1 MTFVITEINYIWKE
15 YHDQLLDFI
24 RKRVK
29 DHSEADDILQEVFM
43 KILSKIDTL
52 KDSDKLKN
60 WLYQV
65 TRNTITDHYRQ
76 QQKGKNIEAS
86 ISFSE
91 EDQDEN
97 TSMKAA
103 ESWIGL
109 YIDGLPE
116 KYRDAVI
123 MSELKG
129 QSITDIAQ
137 NLNISYTNARARVH
151 RGRQALK
158 KNLTDCCTFHVDVY
172 GNIIDYH
179 ANPPVCKKC

>member
-1 MTFVITEINYIWKE
+1 MAFVTTEINYIWKE

-29 DHSEADDILQEVFM
+29 DHADADDILQEVFI

-52 KDSDKLKN
+52 KESDKLKN
-60 WLYQV
+60 WLFQI
-65 TRNTITDHYRQ
+65 TRNTIIDHYRQ
-76 QQKGKNIEAS
+76 QQKGKNIES
-86 ISFSE
+86 SLNFFE
-91 EDQDEN
+91 DDQDEN

-103 ESWIGL
+103 EGWIGL
-109 YIDGLPE
+109 YIDGLPDN
-116 KYRDAVI
+116 YRDAVI
-123 MSELKG
+123 MSELNG
-129 QSITDIAQ
+129 LSINEIAK
-137 NLNISYTNARARVH
+137 NLDLSYTNARARVH

-179 ANPPVCKKC
+179 ANPPACKKC

>member
-1 MTFVITEINYIWKE
+1 MAFVTTKINYIWKE

-29 DHSEADDILQEVFM
+29 DDADADDILQEVFI
-43 KILSKIDTL
+43 KILSKVDTL

-60 WLYQV
+60 WLYQI
-65 TRNTITDHYRQ
+65 TRNTINDHYRL
-76 QQKGKNIEAS
+76 QQKGKNIEEP
-86 ISFSE
+86 FDLQE
-91 EDQDEN
+91 EDADEN

-109 YIDGLPE
+109 YIDGLPDN
-116 KYRDAVI
+116 YREAVI

-129 QSITDIAQ
+129 YSIADIAK
-137 NLNISYTNARARVH
+137 NLDLSYTNARARVH

-179 ANPPVCKKC
+179 ANQPVCKKC

>member
-1 MTFVITEINYIWKE
+1 MAFVTNEINYIWKE

-29 DHSEADDILQEVFM
+29 DRSDADDILQEVFM

-52 KDSDKLKN
+52 KESDKLKN
-60 WLYQV
+60 WLFQV

-76 QQKGKNIEAS
+76 LQKDKKL
-86 ISFSE
+86 E
-91 EDQDEN
+91 EPLFFAEENHDEN

-129 QSITDIAQ
+129 QSISEIACNLDIT
-137 NLNISYTNARARVH
+137 YTNARARVH

-172 GNIIDYH
+172 GNIIDYY

>member
-1 MTFVITEINYIWKE
+1 MAFVTTEINYIWKE

-29 DHSEADDILQEVFM
+29 DHADADDILQEVFI

-60 WLYQV
+60 WLYQI
-65 TRNTITDHYRQ
+65 TRNTINDHYRQ
-76 QQKGKNIEAS
+76 QKKGKNTDEP
-86 ISFSE
+86 FDLL

-97 TSMKAA
+97 TSMKAV

-109 YIDGLPE
+109 YIDGLPD
-116 KYRDAVI
+116 KYREAVI

-129 QSITDIAQ
+129 SSIAEIAK
-137 NLNISYTNARARVH
+137 NLDLSYTNARARVH
-151 RGRQALK
+151 RGRLALK

>member
-1 MTFVITEINYIWKE
+1 MAFVTTKINYIWKE

-29 DHSEADDILQEVFM
+29 DDADADDILQEVFI
-43 KILSKIDTL
+43 KILSKVDTL

-60 WLYQV
+60 WLYQI
-65 TRNTITDHYRQ
+65 TRNTINDHYRL
-76 QQKGKNIEAS
+76 QQKGKNIEEP
-86 ISFSE
+86 FDLQE
-91 EDQDEN
+91 EDADEN

-109 YIDGLPE
+109 YIDGLPDN
-116 KYRDAVI
+116 YREVVI

-129 QSITDIAQ
+129 YSIADIAK
-137 NLNISYTNARARVH
+137 NLDLSYTNARARVH

-179 ANPPVCKKC
+179 ANQPVCKKC

>member
-1 MTFVITEINYIWKE
+1 MAFVTTEINYIWKE

-29 DHSEADDILQEVFM
+29 DHTDADDILQEVFI

-60 WLYQV
+60 WLYQI
-65 TRNTITDHYRQ
+65 TRNTINDHYRQ
-76 QQKGKNIEAS
+76 QKKRKSTDEP
-86 ISFSE
+86 FDFL

-109 YIDGLPE
+109 YIDGLPD
-116 KYRDAVI
+116 KYREAVI

-129 QSITDIAQ
+129 SSIGEIAK
-137 NLNISYTNARARVH
+137 NLDLSYTNARARVH